1 MKFLLKFCRL
11 KTQEELRLD
20 RQKFFLTLSRTSVF
34 VLFISS
40 TDWITTTYSKE
51 GNLLLSGHHLNVNL
65 IRGKKKTTLTETTR
79 ISECPK
85 AQSHGQTKLTIT
97 VDIFVLFL
105 KAFSLSTLSI
115 ILPVGFSYVPFIQ
128 EVLFCFYL
136 AKRFYPE
143 RDRKSCTLS
152 TAFSVFIEVIV

>member
-65 IRGKKKTTLTETTR
+65 IRGKKKPLSQKQPEYLNAPR
-79 ISECPK
+79 P
-85 AQSHGQTKLTIT
+85 SHTG
-97 VDIFVLFL
+97 
-105 KAFSLSTLSI
+105 
-115 ILPVGFSYVPFIQ
+115 
-128 EVLFCFYL
+128 
-136 AKRFYPE
+136 KRN
-143 RDRKSCTLS
+143 
-152 TAFSVFIEVIV
+152 